1 MAGLLKRAN
10 AGFNGLLGRLVPN
23 NDYGGLLTPDEA
35 MEARRQGG
43 LVAGASL
50 LGSAGPQTM
59 PTSFGQALGH
69 AITGGTAARDQ
80 YGDQALARSMIP
92 YRQAMMAAQI
102 QAMQQQPQ
110 EARTPTDIAA
120 MQALGYPLTQEGFAA
135 YNAAKSGGGGAGATR
150 IGESPLGKMFA
161 DLDIAEESGDVEA
174 ARALRKAI
182 ELETNPDDES
192 TPVVNFDDLRNVRND
207 VIKNSE
213 KFLDAQD
220 AYGTLKSAA
229 EQVSPAGDFS
239 LTYSFFRLQD
249 PGSRVTE
256 SEFTSMG
263 RAGSLPDRFQAAF
276 NQTFNGKLL
285 DADMRADFLKTGDRQ
300 YSNYLNQHN
309 RVLEDAREFATR
321 HEFDVADIVPSYLQP
336 GLSSSGGQP
345 SDPIEYDLDPA
356 TGRLV
361 PRK

>member
-69 AITGGTAARDQ
+69 AVTGGTAARDQ

-102 QAMQQQPQ
+102 QAMQQP
-110 EARTPTDIAA
+110 EGARTPTDIAA

-135 YNAAKSGGGGAGATR
+135 YNAAKSGGGGADAPR
-150 IGESPLGKMFA
+150 LGESPIGKLWA
-161 DLDIAEESGDVEA
+161 DYDIAVESGDTEKA
-174 ARALRKAI
+174 KSIKAAI

-192 TPVVNFDDLRNVRND
+192 TPLVNFDDLRNVRND

-321 HEFDVADIVPSYLQP
+321 HDFDVADIVPSYLQP
-336 GLSSSGGQP
+336 GVSSGVGQP
-345 SDPIEYDLDPA
+345 TGPVEYDYDPA
-356 TGRLV
+356 TRRAL
-361 PRK
+361 PRR

>member
-1 MAGLLKRAN
+1 MAL
-10 AGFNGLLGRLVPN
+10 
-23 NDYGGLLTPDEA
+23 
-35 MEARRQGG
+35 
-43 LVAGASL
+43 
-50 LGSAGPQTM
+50 
-59 PTSFGQALGH
+59 
-69 AITGGTAARDQ
+69 
-80 YGDQALARSMIP
+80 
-92 YRQAMMAAQI
+92 
-102 QAMQQQPQ
+102 
-110 EARTPTDIAA
+110 
-120 MQALGYPLTQEGFAA
+120 
-135 YNAAKSGGGGAGATR
+135 
-150 IGESPLGKMFA
+150 
-161 DLDIAEESGDVEA
+161 ESGDAEKA
-174 ARALRKAI
+174 KSLKAAI
-182 ELETNPDDES
+182 ELETNPDDDA
-192 TPVVNFDDLRNVRND
+192 TPIVNFDDLRNVRND

-336 GLSSSGGQP
+336 GLNSSGSQANGP
-345 SDPIEYDLDPA
+345 VEYDYDPA
-356 TGRLV
+356 TRRLV
-361 PRK
+361 PRR

>member
-110 EARTPTDIAA
+110 QDPETIRE
-120 MQALGYPLTQEGFAA
+120 MQRLGFPLTPEGFAE
-135 YNAAKSGGGGAGATR
+135 YQAAGKPAGATR
-150 IGESPLGKMFA
+150 GLGESPLGKLWA
-161 DLDIAEESGDVEA
+161 DYDMALESGDAEKA
-174 ARALRKAI
+174 KSLKAAI
-182 ELETNPDDES
+182 ELETAPEDDDS
-192 TPVVNFDDLRNVRND
+192 PGVNFDDLRAMRND
-207 VIKNSE
+207 VIANSE
-213 KFLDAQD
+213 VYLEAQN
-220 AYGTLKSAA
+220 ANNGLQSAA
-229 EQVSPAGDFS
+229 TQKTPAGDYA
-239 LTYSFFRLQD
+239 LIYSFVRLQD
-249 PGSRVTE
+249 PGGRVTE
-256 SEFTSMG
+256 SEFETSG
-263 RAGSLPDRFQAAF
+263 RAGSLPDRAQAAY
-276 NQTFNGKLL
+276 NRLINGKML
-285 DADMRADFLKTGDRQ
+285 DDDMRADFLNTGTRQ
-300 YSNYLNQHN
+300 YNNHLKQHQ
-309 RVLEDAREFATR
+309 RVLEDARGFATR
-321 HEFDVADIVPSYLQP
+321 HGFEVVDIVP
-336 GLSSSGGQP
+336 
-345 SDPIEYDLDPA
+345 
-356 TGRLV
+356 
-361 PRK
+361 